1 MLLTPSWSASTRSR
15 STLLLISPMWC
26 RSERITTTLTDS
38 WLFEPVYEAFDLPS
52 RTVLLHKLVKSLE
65 QWNRFAERLSE
76 RLEVVSVDHDK
87 QSPTTRRRCL
97 PALFELLERVL
108 SVAADHDFVLR
119 QFEVAVHEFTDSRL
133 DAVSELAV
141 CVAAI

>member
-1 MLLTPSWSASTRSR
+1 MLLTPSWSANTRSR

-26 RSERITTTLTDS
+26 RSERITTTLTDA
-38 WLFEPVYEAFDLPS
+38 WLFESVYEAFDLPS
-52 RTVLLHKLVKSLE
+52 RTVLMHKLVKSLE

-87 QSPTTRRRCL
+87 QSPTTSRRCL

-108 SVAADHDFVLR
+108 SVAADHDVVLI
-119 QFEVAVHEFTDSRL
+119 QFEVAVYEFSDSGF
-133 DAVSELAV
+133 DAVS
-141 CVAAI
+141 